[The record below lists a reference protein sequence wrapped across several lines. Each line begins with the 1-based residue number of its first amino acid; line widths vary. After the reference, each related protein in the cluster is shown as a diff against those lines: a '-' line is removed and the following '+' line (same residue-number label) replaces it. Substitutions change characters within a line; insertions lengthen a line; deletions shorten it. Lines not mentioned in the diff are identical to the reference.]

1 MGIVKIEI
9 KIPELVK
16 AIEIFKETPKR
27 AFEEISNEIRHS
39 ISETFNNLLQTEF
52 EIFIGSAEQ
61 SSNKRNGFDE
71 REFAIKGIGCI
82 KLRMPIDRQR
92 NFKSVIIPK
101 NAQIDLRLKE
111 DLAVLHLAGIS
122 NRTLSLISKRIL
134 GVEVSA
140 QTVHNSLSIL
150 ESKALKWLDRDI
162 KKNYWALF
170 IDGTNFK
177 TQRRGST
184 EKEPTLVVLGIDDRN
199 SFSILAL
206 QPGQKDDASSWSAV
220 FDDLIK
226 RGLDPKIE
234 GQITDNL
241 PKGYAIQELDSDP
254 FWEIVEKKMEE
265 VFANDLIFRVREIYS
280 DLERGKLKSL
290 NERFKHPYLH
300 HAVIRHDKNIVGWT
314 WGYQDSRDS
323 FYMVNSGVL
332 PEHRGKGLYS
342 RLLQLTLQKLMN
354 EGFQRIWSRHNNT
367 KNEIIIS
374 KLKQGFQI
382 TGTEL
387 SDVFGSLV
395 HLTYF
400 TNPTRKKVLNFRS
413 GHLRPDSEVKKVFD
427 L

>member
-1 MGIVKIEI
+1 MTLQMGIVKIEI

-16 AIEIFKETPKR
+16 AIEVFKENPKR

-52 EIFIGSAEQ
+52 DLFIGSSEQ

-184 EKEPTLVVLGIDDRN
+184 EKEPTLVVLGIDDRS
-199 SFSILAL
+199 SFSILTL
-206 QPGQKDDASSWSAV
+206 QPGQKDDASSWGAV

-226 RGLDPKIE
+226 RGLDPKLVQIGVMDGLPGLEKKFKEYFTKALTARCWVHAKRNAILKTPKRLTDGFEKLLAPVMYANSEASARAAFADLKLQMNKDAERAVNCIE
-234 GQITDNL
+234 KD
-241 PKGYAIQELDSDP
+241 LDSLLIHYRFEQK
-254 FWEIVEKKMEE
+254 FWRTLKTTNPI
-265 VFANDLIFRVREIYS
+265 
-280 DLERGKLKSL
+280 ERINKELKR
-290 NERFKHPYLH
+290 RFKSMETIGENTHKILMAFTAMRLEYNWQTTP
-300 HAVIRHDKNIVGWT
+300 V
-314 WGYQDSRDS
+314 DS
-323 FYMVNSGVL
+323 
-332 PEHRGKGLYS
+332 S
-342 RLLQLTLQKLMN
+342 RL
-354 EGFQRIWSRHNNT
+354 NNL
-367 KNEIIIS
+367 KPVKANLIS
-374 KLKQGFQI
+374 NQI
-382 TGTEL
+382 E
-387 SDVFGSLV
+387 DVLENLI
-395 HLTYF
+395 H
-400 TNPTRKKVLNFRS
+400 
-413 GHLRPDSEVKKVFD
+413 
-427 L
+427 